1 MRLLSFSLLAILLL
15 SSFSVENRAEGI
27 AWYERRAEGASG
39 LHARPDY
46 IFKALDLFQKQY
58 DRGEE
63 REISGLYLMRC
74 HNYIA
79 RFVETD
85 IEKKRERFEKTKLL
99 GEYLVR
105 VYPSS
110 AAIRFE
116 YITGMGF
123 WGESNGIMKCA
134 KDGLLAK
141 MKGHTEELIKTD
153 SMFNNAAGFKIL
165 GLLNIKAPYIPFM
178 LTWPNDKTGLKLV
191 EKSLRHFPKD
201 HGNNFYYGET
211 LLEIGQKER
220 AKLYFNAVLNL
231 PCRKEL
237 MLEDRAFQED
247 ARKILAKLNN

>member
-1 MRLLSFSLLAILLL
+1 MRLLSFSLFAILLL
-15 SSFSVENRAEGI
+15 SSFSAENRAEGI
-27 AWYERRAEGASG
+27 AWYERRAEGANG
-39 LHARPDY
+39 LHARPDFIY
-46 IFKALDLFQKQY
+46 KALDYFQKQY
-58 DRGEE
+58 NRGEE

-85 IEKKRERFEKTKLL
+85 IEKKRMRFEKTKAL

-123 WGESNGIMKCA
+123 WGETNGIMKCA

-141 MKGHTEELIKTD
+141 MKGHTEELIKLD
-153 SMFNNAAGFKIL
+153 SMYNCASGFKIL

-178 LTWPNDKTGLKLV
+178 ITWPNDKVGVKLV
-191 EKSLRHFPKD
+191 EKSLKYFPKD
-201 HGNNFYYGET
+201 HGNNFYYGES
-211 LLEIGQKER
+211 LLEMGQKER
-220 AKLYFNAVLNL
+220 AKIYFNAVVNL

-237 MLEDRAFQED
+237 MLEDKAFQEE
-247 ARKILAKLNN
+247 AKKILVKLNS